1 MNGTIYSTIIG
12 TICSDPKPFF
22 KVQGDEEPAGCTF
35 RVAIN
40 RNVREGGEWKTVT
53 QFLDITAL
61 GFQAKAL
68 MKTKWC
74 VKGYHAYFLVD
85 QSERQY
91 NRKDGTIVK
100 VPTFTYMDG
109 HPILVSDSYKQQ
121 KRSNEREEVQQAQR
135 DKVAEV
141 GEAPARQQPL
151 RYNPDN
157 MAEDDIPF

>member
-1 MNGTIYSTIIG
+1 MNGVIYSTIVG
-12 TICSDPKPFF
+12 TICSDPKPFY

-40 RNVREGGEWKTVT
+40 RNVREGGEWKTIA

-61 GFQAKAL
+61 GFQAKVL

-74 VKGYHAYFLVD
+74 VKGYHAYFMCE

-100 VPTFTYMDG
+100 VPTYTYMDG
-109 HPILVSDSYKQQ
+109 HPILVSDSYAQQRKSNEQQAVQQ
-121 KRSNEREEVQQAQR
+121 KQTEAHAN
-135 DKVAEV
+135 V
-141 GEAPARQQPL
+141 GAAPAYQPPL
-151 RYNPDN
+151 TN
-157 MAEDDIPF
+157 MADEDIPF

>member
-1 MNGTIYSTIIG
+1 MNGVIYSTIVG
-12 TICSDPKPFF
+12 TICSDPNPFF

-40 RNVREGGEWKTVT
+40 RNVREGGEWKTIA

-74 VKGYHAYFLVD
+74 VKGYHAYFMCE

-100 VPTFTYMDG
+100 VPTYTYMDG
-109 HPILVSDSYKQQ
+109 HPILVSDSYAQQRKSNEQQAVQQ
-121 KRSNEREEVQQAQR
+121 KQTEAHAN
-135 DKVAEV
+135 V
-141 GEAPARQQPL
+141 GAAPAYQPPL
-151 RYNPDN
+151 TN
-157 MAEDDIPF
+157 MADEDIPF